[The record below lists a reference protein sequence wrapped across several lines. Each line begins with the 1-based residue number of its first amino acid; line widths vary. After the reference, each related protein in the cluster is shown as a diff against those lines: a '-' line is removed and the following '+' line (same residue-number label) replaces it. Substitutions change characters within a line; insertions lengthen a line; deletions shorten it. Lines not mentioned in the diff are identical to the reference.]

1 MANRDQS
8 IVYQCK
14 YQVPGLMF
22 ATEDEKL
29 VFDSSNIVRVE
40 KHDDYDFN
48 IRSILK
54 VSLRVDMRKK
64 LWIIKN
70 KRDIVCTFEFDKIA
84 MDTETE
90 QYLSTP
96 QKIWYDEFSIFLTDD
111 DESIDITAMEQ
122 SLQLNGDRELPI
134 EAGDE
139 DYLESENVLN
149 VFLFQKSLMNASN
162 KTVNAVFT
170 RDNIQNMTAQLL
182 TETGHKRVLI
192 SPMENTKIYEELLVP
207 AFPCYKALMFLDQYF
222 GFYRT
227 GGMIYYDVDTLY
239 ILNTNGKCRAK
250 QQDEWPETMFIV
262 TESPRSLPGNAMVVR
277 PNEKVFYCNIAES
290 SLNVQNYA
298 NTMNEKYGSTAKIV
312 VTDDIAINTAEAEQD
327 YIDQRNT
334 TYAYITKEDN
344 QFTADIM
351 KARMEENQ
359 ANVMINANNLDIQA
373 FTPNKTF
380 KLTFDDTTKQEKYG
394 KYVYRL
400 AYAYHIMVMESGY
413 FYSSKHRIVLKRCG
427 TMTG

>member
-70 KRDIVCTFEFDKIA
+70 KRDIICTFEFDKIA

-90 QYLSTP
+90 QFLSTP

-122 SLQLNGDRELPI
+122 SLQLNGDRELPM

-312 VTDDIAINTAEAEQD
+312 VTDDTAINTAEAEQD

-400 AYAYHIMVMESGY
+400 SYAYHIMVMESGY

>member
-48 IRSILK
+48 IRTILK
-54 VSLRVDMRKK
+54 VSLRIDMRKK

-84 MDTETE
+84 MNTETE
-90 QYLSTP
+90 EFLSTP

-122 SLQLNGDRELPI
+122 SLQLNGDQELPI

-139 DYLESENVLN
+139 DYLESENILN

-170 RDNIQNMTAQLL
+170 RDNIQNMAAQLL

-222 GFYRT
+222 GFYKT

-262 TESPRSLPGNAMVVR
+262 TESPRALPGNAMVIR
-277 PNEKVFYCNIAES
+277 PNEKVFYCNIAEA

-312 VTDDIAINTAEAEQD
+312 VTDDTAINTAEAEQD

-400 AYAYHIMVMESGY
+400 SYAYHIMVMESGY

>member
-48 IRSILK
+48 IRTILK
-54 VSLRVDMRKK
+54 VSLRIDMRKK

-84 MDTETE
+84 MNTETE
-90 QYLSTP
+90 EFLSTP
-96 QKIWYDEFSIFLTDD
+96 QKIWYDEFNIFLTDD

-122 SLQLNGDRELPI
+122 SLQLNGDQELPI

-139 DYLESENVLN
+139 DYLESENILN
-149 VFLFQKSLMNASN
+149 VFLFQKSFMNASN

-170 RDNIQNMTAQLL
+170 RDNIQNMVAQLL

-222 GFYRT
+222 GFYKT

-262 TESPRSLPGNAMVVR
+262 TESPRSLPGNAMVIR
-277 PNEKVFYCNIAES
+277 PNEKVFYCNIAEA

-312 VTDDIAINTAEAEQD
+312 VTDDTTINTAEAEQD

-400 AYAYHIMVMESGY
+400 SYAYHIMVMESGY

>member
-48 IRSILK
+48 IRTILK
-54 VSLRVDMRKK
+54 VSLRIDMRKK

-84 MDTETE
+84 MNTETE
-90 QYLSTP
+90 EFISTP

-122 SLQLNGDRELPI
+122 SLQLNGDQELPI

-139 DYLESENVLN
+139 DYLESENILN

-170 RDNIQNMTAQLL
+170 RDNIQNMAAQLL

-222 GFYRT
+222 GFYKT

-262 TESPRSLPGNAMVVR
+262 TESPRSLPGNAMVIR
-277 PNEKVFYCNIAES
+277 PNEKVFYCNIAEA

-312 VTDDIAINTAEAEQD
+312 VTDDTAINTAEAEQD

-359 ANVMINANNLDIQA
+359 ANIMINANNLDIQA

-400 AYAYHIMVMESGY
+400 SYAYHIMVMESGY

>member
-48 IRSILK
+48 IRTILK
-54 VSLRVDMRKK
+54 VSLRIDMRKK

-84 MDTETE
+84 MNTETE
-90 QYLSTP
+90 EFISTP

-122 SLQLNGDRELPI
+122 SLQLNGDQELPI

-139 DYLESENVLN
+139 DYLESENILN

-170 RDNIQNMTAQLL
+170 RDNIQNMAAQLL

-222 GFYRT
+222 GFYKT

-262 TESPRSLPGNAMVVR
+262 TESPRSLPGNAMVIR
-277 PNEKVFYCNIAES
+277 PNEKVFYCNIAEA

-312 VTDDIAINTAEAEQD
+312 VTDDTTINTAEAEQD

-400 AYAYHIMVMESGY
+400 SYAYHIMVMESGY

>member
-48 IRSILK
+48 IRTILK
-54 VSLRVDMRKK
+54 ISLRVDMRKK

-84 MDTETE
+84 MDSETE
-90 QYLSTP
+90 EFLSTP

-170 RDNIQNMTAQLL
+170 RDNIQNIVAQLL
-182 TETGHKRVLI
+182 TETKHKRVLI

-222 GFYRT
+222 GFYKT

-277 PNEKVFYCNIAES
+277 PNEKVFYCNIAEA

-312 VTDDIAINTAEAEQD
+312 VTDDTAINTAEAEQD

-359 ANVMINANNLDIQA
+359 ANVMINANNLDILA

-400 AYAYHIMVMESGY
+400 SYAYHIMVMESGY

>member
-48 IRSILK
+48 IRTILK
-54 VSLRVDMRKK
+54 VSLRIDMRKK

-70 KRDIVCTFEFDKIA
+70 KRDIVCTFEFDKVA
-84 MDTETE
+84 MNTETE
-90 QYLSTP
+90 EFLSTP

-122 SLQLNGDRELPI
+122 SLQLNGDQELPI

-139 DYLESENVLN
+139 DYLESENILN

-170 RDNIQNMTAQLL
+170 RDNIQNMAAQLL

-222 GFYRT
+222 GFYKT

-262 TESPRSLPGNAMVVR
+262 TESPRSLPGNAMVIR
-277 PNEKVFYCNIAES
+277 PDEKVFYCNIAES

-312 VTDDIAINTAEAEQD
+312 VTDDTTINTAEAEQD

-359 ANVMINANNLDIQA
+359 ANVMINANNLDILA

-400 AYAYHIMVMESGY
+400 SYAYHIMVMESGY

>member
-312 VTDDIAINTAEAEQD
+312 VTDDTAINTAEAEQD

-400 AYAYHIMVMESGY
+400 SYAYHIMVMESGY

>member
-48 IRSILK
+48 IRTILK
-54 VSLRVDMRKK
+54 VSLRIDMRKK

-84 MDTETE
+84 MNTETE
-90 QYLSTP
+90 EFLSTP

-122 SLQLNGDRELPI
+122 SLQLNGDQELPI

-139 DYLESENVLN
+139 DYLESENILN

-170 RDNIQNMTAQLL
+170 RDNIQNMAAQLL

-222 GFYRT
+222 GFYKT

-262 TESPRSLPGNAMVVR
+262 TESPRSLPGNAMVIR
-277 PNEKVFYCNIAES
+277 PNEKVFYCNIAEA

-312 VTDDIAINTAEAEQD
+312 VTDDTAINTAEAEQD

-400 AYAYHIMVMESGY
+400 SYAYHIMVMESGY

>member
-48 IRSILK
+48 IRTILK
-54 VSLRVDMRKK
+54 ISLRVDMRKK

-90 QYLSTP
+90 EFLSTP

-170 RDNIQNMTAQLL
+170 RDNIQNMVAQLL
-182 TETGHKRVLI
+182 TETKHKRVLI

-222 GFYRT
+222 GFYKT

-262 TESPRSLPGNAMVVR
+262 TESPRSLPGNAMVIR
-277 PNEKVFYCNIAES
+277 PNEKVFYCNIAEA

-312 VTDDIAINTAEAEQD
+312 VTDDTTINTAEAEQD

-359 ANVMINANNLDIQA
+359 ANIMINANNLDIFA

-400 AYAYHIMVMESGY
+400 SYAYHIMVMESGY

>member
-48 IRSILK
+48 IRTILK
-54 VSLRVDMRKK
+54 VSLRIDMRKK

-70 KRDIVCTFEFDKIA
+70 KRDIICTFEFDKIA
-84 MDTETE
+84 MNTETE
-90 QYLSTP
+90 EFLSTP

-122 SLQLNGDRELPI
+122 SLQLNGDQELPI

-139 DYLESENVLN
+139 DYLESENILN

-170 RDNIQNMTAQLL
+170 RDNIQNMAAQLL

-222 GFYRT
+222 GFYKT

-262 TESPRSLPGNAMVVR
+262 TESPRSLPGNAMVIR
-277 PNEKVFYCNIAES
+277 PNEKVFYCNIAEA

-298 NTMNEKYGSTAKIV
+298 NAMNEKYGSTAKIV
-312 VTDDIAINTAEAEQD
+312 VTDDTAINTTEAEQD
-327 YIDQRNT
+327 YIDQRNI

-400 AYAYHIMVMESGY
+400 SYAYHIMVMESGY

>member
-48 IRSILK
+48 IRTILK
-54 VSLRVDMRKK
+54 VSLRIDMRKK

-84 MDTETE
+84 MNTETE
-90 QYLSTP
+90 EFISTP

-122 SLQLNGDRELPI
+122 SLQLNGDQELPI

-139 DYLESENVLN
+139 DYLESENILN

-170 RDNIQNMTAQLL
+170 RDNIQNMAAQLL

-222 GFYRT
+222 GFYKT

-262 TESPRSLPGNAMVVR
+262 TESPRSLPGNAMVIR
-277 PNEKVFYCNIAES
+277 PNEKVFYCNIAEA

-312 VTDDIAINTAEAEQD
+312 VTDDTAINTAEAEQD

-344 QFTADIM
+344 QFTANIM

-400 AYAYHIMVMESGY
+400 SYAYHIMVMESGY

>member
-90 QYLSTP
+90 QFLSTP

-122 SLQLNGDRELPI
+122 SLQLNGDRELPM

-312 VTDDIAINTAEAEQD
+312 VTDDTAINTAEAEQD

>member
-48 IRSILK
+48 IRTILK
-54 VSLRVDMRKK
+54 ISLRVDMRKK

-84 MDTETE
+84 MDSETE
-90 QYLSTP
+90 EFLSTP

-139 DYLESENVLN
+139 DYLESENILN

-170 RDNIQNMTAQLL
+170 RDNIQNMVAQLL
-182 TETGHKRVLI
+182 TETKHKRVLI

-222 GFYRT
+222 GFYKT

-277 PNEKVFYCNIAES
+277 PNEKVFYCNIAEA

-312 VTDDIAINTAEAEQD
+312 VTDDTTINTAEAEQD

-359 ANVMINANNLDIQA
+359 ANVMINANNLDILA

-400 AYAYHIMVMESGY
+400 SYAYHIMVMESGY

>member
-48 IRSILK
+48 IRTILK
-54 VSLRVDMRKK
+54 VSLRIDMRKK

-84 MDTETE
+84 MNTETE
-90 QYLSTP
+90 EFLSTP

-122 SLQLNGDRELPI
+122 SLQLNGDQELPI

-139 DYLESENVLN
+139 DYLESENILN

-170 RDNIQNMTAQLL
+170 RDNIQNMAAQLL

-222 GFYRT
+222 GFYKT

-262 TESPRSLPGNAMVVR
+262 TESPRSLPGNAMVIR
-277 PNEKVFYCNIAES
+277 PNEKVFYCNIAEA

-312 VTDDIAINTAEAEQD
+312 VTDDTAINTAEAEQD

-344 QFTADIM
+344 QFTAYIM

-400 AYAYHIMVMESGY
+400 SYAYHIMVMESGY

>member
-48 IRSILK
+48 IRTILK
-54 VSLRVDMRKK
+54 VSLRIDMRKK

-70 KRDIVCTFEFDKIA
+70 KRDIICTFEFDKIA
-84 MDTETE
+84 MNTETE
-90 QYLSTP
+90 EFLSTP

-122 SLQLNGDRELPI
+122 SLQLNGDQELPI

-139 DYLESENVLN
+139 DYLESENILN

-170 RDNIQNMTAQLL
+170 RDNIQNMVAQLL

-207 AFPCYKALMFLDQYF
+207 AFTCYKAVMFLDQYF
-222 GFYRT
+222 GFYKT

-262 TESPRSLPGNAMVVR
+262 TESPRSLPGNAMVIR
-277 PNEKVFYCNIAES
+277 PNEKVFYCNIAEA

-312 VTDDIAINTAEAEQD
+312 VTDDTAINTTEAEQD

-400 AYAYHIMVMESGY
+400 SYAYHIMVMESGY

-427 TMTG
+427 IMTD

>member
-48 IRSILK
+48 IRTILK
-54 VSLRVDMRKK
+54 VSLRIDMRKK

-84 MDTETE
+84 MNTETE
-90 QYLSTP
+90 EFLSTP

-122 SLQLNGDRELPI
+122 SLQLNGDQELPI

-139 DYLESENVLN
+139 DYLESENILN

-170 RDNIQNMTAQLL
+170 RDNIQNMAAQLL

-222 GFYRT
+222 GFYKT

-262 TESPRSLPGNAMVVR
+262 TESPRSLPGNAMVIR
-277 PNEKVFYCNIAES
+277 PNEKVFYCNIAEA

-312 VTDDIAINTAEAEQD
+312 VTDDTAINTAEAEQD

-359 ANVMINANNLDIQA
+359 VNVMINANNLDIQA

-400 AYAYHIMVMESGY
+400 SYAYHIMVMESGY